1 MDPEVFLEP
10 FVDAARAA
18 DFLSITPRRL
28 LDMARGQELPAHP
41 LGSGRRKT
49 WRFLLSELHN
59 YIRTGSAKKMFT
71 ERATRGMVRAK
82 AVPGRVA
89 K

>member
-49 WRFLLSELHN
+49 
-59 YIRTGSAKKMFT
+59 
-71 ERATRGMVRAK
+71 
-82 AVPGRVA
+82 
-89 K
+89 